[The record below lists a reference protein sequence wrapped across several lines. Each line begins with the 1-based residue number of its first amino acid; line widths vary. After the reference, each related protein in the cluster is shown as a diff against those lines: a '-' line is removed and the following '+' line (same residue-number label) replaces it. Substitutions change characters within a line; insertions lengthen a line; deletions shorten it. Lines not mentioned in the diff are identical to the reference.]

1 MAINQSGFFPILFS
15 LAIYG
20 ILHSILASHKA
31 KAVAEKTLGETF
43 ARRWYR
49 LFFNLV
55 ALLTFIPVFWVTA
68 VSPDETLWQANS
80 PWNLLLRSIQM
91 LALVGMGYA
100 LLQTGSLSFLGLRQ
114 LVSGGGRDE
123 PEPFVT
129 GGLYRLVRHP
139 IYTFGLV
146 FLWFSPTLSLNS
158 LAFALGITAYILIGV
173 VFEERKLEK
182 EFGGA
187 YREYKLK
194 TPALIPGLM
203 IPFSKPV
210 PVNQQEDR

>member
-1 MAINQSGFFPILFS
+1 MAIIQSGFFPILFS
-15 LAIYG
+15 FVIYG
-20 ILHSILASHKA
+20 TLHSLLASHQA
-31 KAVAEKTLGETF
+31 KRISEKLLGETF

-49 LFFNLV
+49 LFYNLV
-55 ALLTFIPVFWVTA
+55 ALVTLMPVLWVTA
-68 VSPDETLWQANS
+68 VSPDEILWQAPS

-114 LVSGGGRDE
+114 LVSESGHEE
-123 PEPFVT
+123 PQPFVT

-158 LAFALGITAYILIGV
+158 ATFALGITAYILIGI
-173 VFEERKLEK
+173 VFEERKLER
-182 EFGGA
+182 EFGSA
-187 YREYKLK
+187 YREYKQK

-203 IPFSKPV
+203 IPISKPI
-210 PVNQQEDR
+210 PVTHREDR

>member
-1 MAINQSGFFPILFS
+1 MAINQSGFFPILSS

-20 ILHSILASHKA
+20 ILHSLLASHHA
-31 KAVAEKTLGETF
+31 KRMAEKILGVAF

-55 ALLTFIPVFWVTA
+55 AVVTYIPIFWVTA
-68 VSPDETLWQANS
+68 VSPDKTLWQANS
-80 PWNLLLRSIQM
+80 PWSLLFRFVQM

-100 LLQTGSLSFLGLRQ
+100 LLQTGSLRFLGLRQ
-114 LVSGGGRDE
+114 LVSGSGRDE